1 MYTHPEPFSQYIPAG
16 PATVHEGSPSQRTA
30 DPTPDHGPG
39 EASNAGSPSEI
50 SSDDDSDSDSD
61 AAQDFDLFWSCKNG
75 GGGRDDYDGDGSS
88 GGSTALTTCNSVE
101 GGDVVGEADSKEGAA
116 SGKDSQDNASDP
128 LVFQQRLR
136 DGLHRLSEKSGAE
149 YQVNTPL
156 AQPRRLRRS
165 LTCNR
170 ASPKPGTTSQ
180 LRLSK

>member
-1 MYTHPEPFSQYIPAG
+1 M
-16 PATVHEGSPSQRTA
+16 TA
-30 DPTPDHGPG
+30 QTQTPTQHKTSTCSG
-39 EASNAGSPSEI
+39 
-50 SSDDDSDSDSD
+50 
-61 AAQDFDLFWSCKNG
+61 AARNG

-101 GGDVVGEADSKEGAA
+101 GGDVVGEADGKDGAA
-116 SGKDSQDNASDP
+116 SGKESHDIASDP

-156 AQPRRLRRS
+156 AQPRMLRRS
-165 LTCNR
+165 LTCSR

-180 LRLSK
+180 LPLLK